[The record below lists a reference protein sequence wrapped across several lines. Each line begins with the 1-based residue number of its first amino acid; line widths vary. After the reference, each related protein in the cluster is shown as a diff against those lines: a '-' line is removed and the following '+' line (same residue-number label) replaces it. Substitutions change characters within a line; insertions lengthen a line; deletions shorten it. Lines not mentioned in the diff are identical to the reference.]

1 MSVAQEIKQANYNG
15 FTQGVAYC
23 IALYLNLYKE
33 HPWIEEAWKA
43 AGMTL
48 EECEKVVAGYDM
60 SILNEY
66 KQYLENIKK

>member
-1 MSVAQEIKQANYNG
+1 MSVAEEIKRAEYNG

-23 IALYLNLYKE
+23 IVLYLNLYKE

-43 AGMTL
+43 AGMSL

-66 KQYLENIKK
+66 KEYLKGISK